1 MNTSDTTVRPCVKE
15 SQGLNR
21 FRACDT
27 PPALRTGLRPDS
39 ISELLCSEN
48 GGGMKIQQLQRHLT
62 TSDDAV
68 TPTDQSLAS
77 EGVGSEDI
85 SMGRSLPCSPSGSDE
100 PGYQESHQSSVSEG
114 DKLQYGMPEDTPV
127 ALRTRSKRQRQ
138 DEHTLDN
145 DVNRILDRS

>member
-39 ISELLCSEN
+39 ISELPCSEN

-77 EGVGSEDI
+77 EGVGSEAEI
-85 SMGRSLPCSPSGSDE
+85 
-100 PGYQESHQSSVSEG
+100 
-114 DKLQYGMPEDTPV
+114 
-127 ALRTRSKRQRQ
+127 
-138 DEHTLDN
+138 
-145 DVNRILDRS
+145 